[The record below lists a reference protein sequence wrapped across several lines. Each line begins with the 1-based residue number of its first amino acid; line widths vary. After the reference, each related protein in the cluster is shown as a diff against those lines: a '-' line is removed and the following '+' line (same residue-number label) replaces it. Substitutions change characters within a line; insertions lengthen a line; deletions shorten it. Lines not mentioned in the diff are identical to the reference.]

1 METLINNAAAKLRN
15 SLPQAMVSSYTYRP
29 LVGMTSKTDARGIK
43 ETYKYDDMQRLQA
56 ILDHLNYVNK
66 AIDYHYRPN

>member
-1 METLINNAAAKLRN
+1 MESLINNAAAKLRN

-29 LVGMTSKTDARGIK
+29 LVGMTSKTDARGIT
-43 ETYKYDDMQRLQA
+43 EYYKYDGMQRLQA

-66 AIDYHYRPN
+66 SFDYHYRPN